1 MIGSRVGFLSVFADS
16 GRVLRLSKYGIGASR
31 VGNLRYLK
39 LSSLC
44 TALLFSWTTLIPVI
58 PTEAEAQP
66 RPGDNRTRIYRF
78 DMVQGPDV
86 SEMMALRIEEFYKA
100 ILDVNS
106 QLHVLQEEDL
116 IIGIVAV
123 KASY

>member
-1 MIGSRVGFLSVFADS
+1 M
-16 GRVLRLSKYGIGASR
+16 
-31 VGNLRYLK
+31 GNLRYLK

-58 PTEAEAQP
+58 PMDAQAQP

-106 QLHVLQEEDL
+106 QLHVLKEEDL
-116 IIGIVAV
+116 IIGIVAEQTEK
-123 KASY
+123 KANPGLLEADELLWKGKE